1 MLDSNDKPSFLN
13 LTSSLATHGNT
24 SYKIV
29 IPENSPSGTSLLN
42 VTVIDED
49 VGQQHSCMLL
59 SGLHYFSIR
68 SLTPSSSEVYVSP
81 TADLDYERHLGAP
94 ISGMPRFVLLAR
106 VSQSLISANQR

>member
-29 IPENSPSGTSLLN
+29 ILENSPSGTSLLN

-81 TADLDYERHLGAP
+81 TADLDYERNLGAP

-106 VSQSLISANQR
+106 VSQSLVSANQR